1 METIQAI
8 FMGIM
13 QGLTEFLPI
22 SSSGHLV
29 LVSSIYKVL
38 YGHELLFTGDQEV
51 FLDIILHLGSL
62 LAVFMFFWQDIVTIL
77 REFNKAIKTRDFSS
91 PEAKLPIYLVVGT
104 FFTVLLAFPLKEIV
118 EKTVASPF
126 AVGCFLIVTGFVLL
140 FSENLSTKIK
150 HDNTITMKKAIIIGL
165 AQGIAA
171 FPGLSRSGMTMA
183 AGLLTGL
190 DRVTSAR
197 YSFLLSILV
206 ILGTSMVYP
215 LIKFSPEQLLTFSW
229 NSIIIGFFFSWIV
242 GYFCIKYFLQFL
254 QKYSLRYFATYC
266 FVVGLFMSIA
276 FHFVKV

>member
-29 LVSSIYKVL
+29 LVSSIYKVF

-62 LAVFMFFWQDIVTIL
+62 LAVFMFFWKDIVTIL

-104 FFTVLLAFPLKEIV
+104 FFTVVLAFPLKEIV
-118 EKTVASPF
+118 EKTVATPS
-126 AVGCFLIVTGFVLL
+126 AVGCFLILTGFVLL
-140 FSENLSTKIK
+140 ISENLSAKIQ

-197 YSFLLSILV
+197 YSFLLSILI

>member
-13 QGLTEFLPI
+13 QGLTEFLPV

-29 LVSSIYKVL
+29 LVSSIYKVI
-38 YGHELLFTGDQEV
+38 YGQELLFTGAQEV

-62 LAVFMFFWQDIVTIL
+62 FAVFMFFWKDIVKIL
-77 REFNKAIKTRDFSS
+77 KEFTNAIKTKNFSA
-91 PEAKLPIYLVVGT
+91 PEAMLPVYLVVGT
-104 FFTVLLAFPLKEIV
+104 FFTVLIAFPLKEIV
-118 EKTVASPF
+118 EKTVSTPS
-126 AVGCFLIVTGFVLL
+126 AVGFFLIITGFVLL
-140 FSENLSTKIK
+140 FSENLSSKMPK
-150 HDNTITMKKAIIIGL
+150 DNTITMKKAIIIGV

-190 DRVTSAR
+190 DRISSAR

-215 LIKFSPEQLLTFSW
+215 LMEFSPAQMLTFSW
-229 NSIIIGFFFSWIV
+229 KAIAVGFLFSWVV
-242 GYFCIKYFLQFL
+242 GYFCIKYFLEFL
-254 QKYSLRYFATYC
+254 RKYSLKYFAMYC
-266 FVVGLFMSIA
+266 FVVGLFMFIA
-276 FHFVKV
+276 FRFVKV

>member
-8 FMGIM
+8 LMGIM

-51 FLDIILHLGSL
+51 FLDIVLHLGSL

-77 REFNKAIKTRDFSS
+77 REFKKAIITRDFSS

-118 EKTVASPF
+118 EKTVATPS
-126 AVGCFLIVTGFVLL
+126 AVGLFLIMTGFVLL
-140 FSENLSTKIK
+140 FSENLSSKIK

-171 FPGLSRSGMTMA
+171 FPGLSRSGMTIA

-190 DRVTSAR
+190 DRITSAR

-215 LIKFSPEQLLTFSW
+215 LIELSPEQILTFSW
-229 NSIIIGFFFSWIV
+229 KAIAIGFFFSWIV

>member
-8 FMGIM
+8 LMGIM

-29 LVSSIYKVL
+29 LVSSIYKL
-38 YGHELLFTGDQEV
+38 IYGHELLFTGDQEV

-62 LAVFMFFWQDIVTIL
+62 LAVFMFFWKDIITIL
-77 REFNKAIKTRDFSS
+77 KEFKKAIITRDFSS

-118 EKTVASPF
+118 EKTVATPS
-126 AVGCFLIVTGFVLL
+126 AVGFFLILTGFVLL
-140 FSENLSTKIK
+140 LSENLSARIK
-150 HDNTITMKKAIIIGL
+150 NDNTITMKKAIIIGL

-171 FPGLSRSGMTMA
+171 FPGLSRSGMTIA
-183 AGLLTGL
+183 AGLLVGL
-190 DRVTSAR
+190 DRLTSAR

-215 LIKFSPEQLLTFSW
+215 LLEFSPAQMIAFSW
-229 NSIIIGFFFSWIV
+229 KAIAIGFLFSWVV

-254 QKYSLRYFATYC
+254 QKYSLRYFAAYC
-266 FVVGLFMSIA
+266 FVVGLFMSIV
-276 FHFVKV
+276 FTMVKI

>member
-118 EKTVASPF
+118 EKTVSSPS